1 MPDRVEGD
9 AAGEQEPGD
18 EFAVC
23 VGRHRVAEALHAEDS
38 FGRAVRVLAVAFF
51 GVVAVVGAEAAAGG
65 AVEWAGFLGGGL
77 RAGPGEADGVLGAGE
92 VDLNCVM
99 SVRG

>member
-1 MPDRVEGD
+1 M
-9 AAGEQEPGD
+9 
-18 EFAVC
+18 
-23 VGRHRVAEALHAEDS
+23 HAEDS
-38 FGRAVRVLAVAFF
+38 FGCAVGVLAVAFF

-92 VDLNCVM
+92 VDLNCTDKGARV
-99 SVRG
+99 VGVAERGVGG